1 LCARRT
7 SLCVN
12 CSSLRLRRL
21 NRRACKHGYFP
32 QQRESLPSHPS
43 TLIAHHHT
51 KLFTT
56 VLLPHR
62 ILSCS
67 VALKTAVGSSASDE
81 HTTLTA
87 GCVLS
92 IRSSA
97 RSSARSSTLQVCTS
111 STRDMHMSNTI
122 AEANATVTS
131 FRGGSMLSRAV
142 SSKQKTLALHSF
154 TLSMSLPKHRHGSSR
169 PTRRRRQR
177 HGPRRHPRATAR
189 WR

>member
-1 LCARRT
+1 VCTPQFTLCQLQLLAASTPQPAR
-7 SLCVN
+7 LQAW
-12 CSSLRLRRL
+12 L
-21 NRRACKHGYFP
+21 
-32 QQRESLPSHPS
+32 LPSAAREPAVTSFNSHCAPPHEA
-43 TLIAHHHT
+43 LHNRP
-51 KLFTT
+51 LTT
-56 VLLPHR
+56 PD
-62 ILSCS
+62 ISCS